1 MKRFLVATDGSPAAR
16 AAVVAAVELA
26 AEQDAAI
33 TFLHVLPEVD
43 IVVPAFGP
51 VVAAPHRQPAIDEDE
66 ALTHAAAVA
75 EEHDV
80 PYTLRLAT
88 GVDRGVIVDTAEL
101 IGADLV
107 ALGSNRHGVLGTAF
121 LGSVS
126 RDVLRRTTLPVL
138 VVHPTEHAA
147 EAA

>member
-16 AAVVAAVELA
+16 AAVEAAVQLA
-26 AEQDAAI
+26 ADQEAAI

-43 IVVPAFGP
+43 LVVPAFGP
-51 VVAAPHRQPAIDEDE
+51 VVAAPHRRPATDEDE
-66 ALTHAAAVA
+66 ALAHAAAVA
-75 EEHDV
+75 EEHGV
-80 PYTLRLAT
+80 PHTLRLAT
-88 GVDRGVIVDTAEL
+88 GVDRDVIADTAEL

-138 VVHPTEHAA
+138 IVHPTERAA
-147 EAA
+147 AAA

>member
-16 AAVVAAVELA
+16 AAVEAAVQLA
-26 AEQDAAI
+26 ADQEAAI

-43 IVVPAFGP
+43 LVVPAFGP
-51 VVAAPHRQPAIDEDE
+51 VVAAPHRQPATDEDE
-66 ALTHAAAVA
+66 ALAHAAAVA
-75 EEHDV
+75 EEHGV
-80 PYTLRLAT
+80 PHTLRLAT
-88 GVDRGVIVDTAEL
+88 GVDRDVIADTAEL

-138 VVHPTEHAA
+138 IVHPTERAA
-147 EAA
+147 AAA